1 MVLFHILL
9 PLLIPPIFLFLCLW
23 LCLLIQFVF
32 FCSFSRFCFISS
44 EAAELQLRSQTELSV
59 EFILFYSNW
68 FIKHESLKL
77 HFSTWTLMKSL
88 LFQSVF
94 KNYFP
99 WFPGNWSK
107 CVWWIVF
114 LLHSFKCLFTWNRFQ
129 NNVYNYIIIIIHN
142 YKCFLLMLWGFKYH
156 QRLFYNARGENTRL
170 YKHVLCFCLKTVK
183 CKDIFNL
190 QYIYNK
196 YQNQQLIS
204 RTECTFFLELL
215 KNKLIT
221 NSASFY
227 FILFAENIICWCG
240 KLVKTKLI
248 TFILG

>member
-1 MVLFHILL
+1 MVLFLILL
-9 PLLIPPIFLFLCLW
+9 PLLIPPIFSFLCLW

-59 EFILFYSNW
+59 EFILFYSNG

-77 HFSTWTLMKSL
+77 LSLISWELKWMCLMDCVSPSHW
-88 LFQSVF
+88 FQ
-94 KNYFP
+94 
-99 WFPGNWSK
+99 
-107 CVWWIVF
+107 
-114 LLHSFKCLFTWNRFQ
+114 CLFTWNRSQ

-156 QRLFYNARGENTRL
+156 QRLFYNARGENTRS

-183 CKDIFNL
+183 CKDIYNL

>member
-1 MVLFHILL
+1 MDCVSPSH
-9 PLLIPPIFLFLCLW
+9 
-23 LCLLIQFVF
+23 
-32 FCSFSRFCFISS
+32 
-44 EAAELQLRSQTELSV
+44 
-59 EFILFYSNW
+59 W
-68 FIKHESLKL
+68 F
-77 HFSTWTLMKSL
+77 
-88 LFQSVF
+88 Q
-94 KNYFP
+94 
-99 WFPGNWSK
+99 
-107 CVWWIVF
+107 
-114 LLHSFKCLFTWNRFQ
+114 CLFTWNRSQ

-156 QRLFYNARGENTRL
+156 QRLFYNARGENTRS

-183 CKDIFNL
+183 CKDIYNL

-221 NSASFY
+221 NSASFC

-248 TFILG
+248 TFILGQ